1 LIEKQSSGRYLSSA
15 DPRFTL
21 QWPKNVSQNDF
32 RIDTCIQ
39 PVDLPTFTQFCQ
51 HFSHE
56 SQGLLAVGPI
66 IELNFDDIN
75 LLQPI
80 QFTLPILVQTKKKK
94 TPSPPKPT
102 TDAANNP
109 QPTPTNQPSQ
119 QEMIAQ
125 QQQSIF
131 KSMLGEG

>member
-1 LIEKQSSGRYLSSA
+1 LIEKESSGRYLSSA

-39 PVDLPTFTQFCQ
+39 PVDLPTFTQFCK

-66 IELNFDDIN
+66 IELKFDDIN

-80 QFTLPILVQTKKKK
+80 LVQTKKKK
-94 TPSPPKPT
+94 IPSPPKPT

-109 QPTPTNQPSQ
+109 PPAPTSQPSQ
-119 QEMIAQ
+119 QEMIVQ